1 MSVTRTALIA
11 AGVFDGEVLHHGKA
25 VLVDG
30 KHITGLCGADDI
42 PEGYHHA
49 DLGRGVLA
57 PGFIDVQV
65 NGGGGYLLNE
75 TPNLDGV
82 CGIAAAHRRF
92 GTVGL
97 MPTVITDAP
106 RIIAEAIAAV
116 ESAATVAPQVLGIHV
131 EGPFLDPVRK
141 GAHEARFIRILEAAD
156 IAQLTAATC
165 KVMIT
170 LAPNRVSPAQIAAL
184 VQGGVIVSLGHS
196 DASYDEAAAALAA
209 GARGFTHL
217 YNAMSQM
224 AGREPAMVGAAL
236 AQRETFVGII
246 PDGFHVHDEA
256 LQVAYAAKGA
266 GRIML
271 ITDAMTS
278 AAGGP
283 DHFALQGRVVSRRDG
298 RLTLDDGTLAGSDL
312 SMDQAVRYC
321 VQKLNWPLTDV
332 LRMASRTP
340 AEFLLAGERLGRI
353 QPGFLASL
361 VHLDDDLMVRRTWI
375 EGQ

>member
-1 MSVTRTALIA
+1 MTHTALIA
-11 AGVFDGEVLHHGKA
+11 AGVFDGETLHHGKA

-30 KHITGLCGADDI
+30 KHVAGLCAVDDI
-42 PEGYHHA
+42 PEGYQPV

-75 TPNLDGV
+75 APNLDGV
-82 CGIAAAHRRF
+82 CGIAAAHRKC

-106 RIIAEAIAAV
+106 RVITEAIAAV
-116 ESAATVAPQVLGIHV
+116 ESAANVAPQVLGIHV

-141 GAHEARFIRILEAAD
+141 GAHEVRFIRTLEADD

-184 VQGGVIVSLGHS
+184 AQGGVIVSLGHS
-196 DASYDEAAAALAA
+196 DANYDEATAALAA

-224 AGREPAMVGAAL
+224 VGREPAMVGAAL
-236 AQRETFVGII
+236 ARREAYVGII

-256 LQVAYAAKGA
+256 LQVAYAAKGP

-278 AAGGP
+278 A
-283 DHFALQGRVVSRRDG
+283 
-298 RLTLDDGTLAGSDL
+298 
-312 SMDQAVRYC
+312 
-321 VQKLNWPLTDV
+321 V
-332 LRMASRTP
+332 L
-340 AEFLLAGERLGRI
+340 G
-353 QPGFLASL
+353 
-361 VHLDDDLMVRRTWI
+361 
-375 EGQ
+375 